1 MAAPKKSPKLTAAK
15 TRKLPPSSF
24 ALPGKGNATVKGA
37 KGAYPMDTPGRARNA
52 LSRAAQN
59 ATPPQQAAIRS
70 RVAKKYPGIKV
81 STPNKKAA
89 R

>member
-15 TRKLPPSSF
+15 TRKLPPNSF

-37 KGAYPMDTPGRARNA
+37 KGAYPMDTPGRARDA
-52 LSRAAQN
+52 LGRAKAN
-59 ATPPQQAAIRS
+59 ATPPQQATIRS